1 MRRDGVNPGRSH
13 YDIRPIGLV
22 ERRGDDGSRLC
33 VFEPYRACL
42 VGLDGFGHAQ
52 VLWWFSECDDER
64 SRATTTVDPPF
75 DAPTLGVFA
84 SRAPTRPNPVAL
96 STVAVRGVDVDRGV
110 LEIGAIDAADGS
122 PLIDIKPYL
131 PHYGRVRAPV
141 VPGWAAD
148 WPDWLPDEGVE
159 LDAPPAF
166 RMRRCTA
173 RDAASLTR
181 LAHASKASWGYPD
194 ELLALWDAD
203 LTLDPA
209 FVERHDVWAA
219 VAGDEVVGVYAVTG
233 EGSAREI
240 EHLWVAPGWMGR
252 GVGRR
257 MLEHLLARAR
267 AAGVEELRVVSDP
280 NAVGFYLRMGARQVG
295 EQASVPAGRRLPVLA
310 IRVREGADR

>member
-1 MRRDGVNPGRSH
+1 MRRGGVNPGPSH
-13 YDIRPIGLV
+13 YEIRPIGLV
-22 ERRGDDGSRLC
+22 ERGDEGGSRLR
-33 VFEPYRACL
+33 VLEPYRACL

-52 VLWWFSECDDER
+52 VLWWFSECGDER

-84 SRAPTRPNPVAL
+84 SRAPTRPNPIAL
-96 STVAVRGVDVDRGV
+96 STVAIRGVDVDRGV

-131 PHYGRVRAPV
+131 PHYGRVRAPI
-141 VPGWAAD
+141 VPTWAAD
-148 WPDWLPDEGVE
+148 WPDWMPDDGVE
-159 LDAPPAF
+159 LDAPPTF
-166 RMRRCTA
+166 QMRRCTA
-173 RDAASLTR
+173 RDAPSLTR

-219 VAGDEVVGVYAVTG
+219 VAGDEVVGFCAVTG
-233 EGSAREI
+233 DGSAREI
-240 EHLWVAPGWMGR
+240 EHLWVAPVWMGR

-257 MLEHLLARAR
+257 LVEHLVARAR

-310 IRVREGADR
+310 IRVSGDATR

>member
-1 MRRDGVNPGRSH
+1 MRRDGVHPGPH
-13 YDIRPIGLV
+13 GYEIRAIGYV
-22 ERRGDDGSRLC
+22 ERHDEGGSCLH

-52 VLWWFSECDDER
+52 VLWWFSDCGDER

-84 SRAPTRPNPVAL
+84 SRAPTRPNPIAL
-96 STVAVRGVDVDRGV
+96 STVAIRGVDVGRGV

-141 VPGWAAD
+141 VPAWAAD

-159 LDAPPAF
+159 LDAPPTF
-166 RMRRCTA
+166 GMRRCTA
-173 RDAASLTR
+173 GDAPSLTR

-219 VAGDEVVGVYAVTG
+219 VAGDEVVGFYAVTG
-233 EGSAREI
+233 DGTTREI
-240 EHLWVAPGWMGR
+240 EHLWVDPGWMGR
-252 GVGRR
+252 GMGRR
-257 MLEHLLARAR
+257 MLDHLVARAR

-280 NAVGFYLRMGARQVG
+280 HAAGFYQRMGARQVG

-310 IRVREGADR
+310 IRVSGDATR